1 MNEMTTLVNVP
12 ELPVEIWDHV
22 IDTLAGA
29 CMSGDDAFQLDDE
42 ARKELSSCSL
52 VCRAWGP
59 RCRLYL
65 FREIDVISR
74 DSLRSISTFLQKS
87 PSYAGLVEQV
97 NICAKGTDQSWVPT
111 VPLLLPN
118 LSGLY
123 TLSFT
128 SVDFKQQHPRFSQFY
143 SRLRFEQFPA
153 VLVTSDAVAST
164 PFQMASL
171 AAALDCEISIS
182 DSTRGDAY
190 MVQTTSDVMCIN
202 SWTPKLASYMR
213 FRTEGTPQELLKILP
228 GWRYPVKTWAVT
240 IEATT
245 ENSPE
250 ELVKETEMV
259 WQEIARVASLR
270 YAVSVDVYTQGLGPL
285 YLDSYLGTGTS
296 IPFAVLYRTELIT

>member
-1 MNEMTTLVNVP
+1 MDETTTLVNLP

-22 IDTLAGA
+22 IDIIADTY
-29 CMSGDDAFQLDDE
+29 GDDGFQLGDE
-42 ARKELSSCSL
+42 ARRELSSCFL
-52 VCRAWGP
+52 VCRAWVP

-87 PSYAGLVEQV
+87 PAFAGFVEKL
-97 NICAKGTDQSWVPT
+97 NICAEGTDQSWVAT

-123 TLSFT
+123 TVSFT
-128 SVDFKQQHPRFSQFY
+128 SLDFRQQHPRFSQFY
-143 SRLRFEQFPA
+143 SSIRFVEYPA

-164 PFQMASL
+164 PFQVASL
-171 AAALDCEISIS
+171 AAALDAEISIS

-190 MVQTTSDVMCIN
+190 MVQTASDIMRIN
-202 SWTPKLASYMR
+202 SWTPNLASYMR

-228 GWRYPVKTWAVT
+228 GWKYPVKTWTVT

-245 ENSPE
+245 EKSPA
-250 ELVKETEMV
+250 ELVKETRMV

-270 YAVSVDVYTQGLGPL
+270 YAVSFDVYTQGLGPL
-285 YLDSYLGTGTS
+285 CLKSYSGTGMS
-296 IPFAVLYRTELIT
+296 IHFAVLLHL